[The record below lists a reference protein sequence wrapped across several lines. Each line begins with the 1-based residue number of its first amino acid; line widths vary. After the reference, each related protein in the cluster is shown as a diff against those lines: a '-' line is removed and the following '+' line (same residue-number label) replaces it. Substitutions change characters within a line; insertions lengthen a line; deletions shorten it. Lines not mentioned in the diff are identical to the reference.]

1 MKKITN
7 MIETLKQ
14 VQKNLSKH
22 NAALS
27 NIQIQEVK
35 TAIAVYA
42 ILAIDSIEMQKE
54 AANIVNEW
62 SKMEELVNK
71 NSIRNNK

>member
-71 NSIRNNK
+71 IV